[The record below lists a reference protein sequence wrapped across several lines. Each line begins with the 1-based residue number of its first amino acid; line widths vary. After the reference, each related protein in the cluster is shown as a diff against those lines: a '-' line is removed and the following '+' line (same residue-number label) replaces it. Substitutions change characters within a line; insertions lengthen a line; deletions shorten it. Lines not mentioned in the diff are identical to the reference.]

1 MGDSTPATSAPQP
14 NTTSPA
20 TVATQS
26 QFQNVSQ
33 APEQSTSA
41 TTSSAAQAQAQA
53 QAAAAVA
60 VVGNQNGSSEDFVCM
75 WQGCSERCTNAEAL
89 YEHVCERHV
98 GRKSTNNLN
107 LTCQWGNCRTTT
119 VKRDHITSHIRVHVP
134 LKPHKCDLCGKAF
147 KRPQDLKKHVK
158 THADDSVLIRSPGP
172 PDSRGQDAH
181 FGMVNN
187 PKGFPAGGHYFEQ
200 PMNPVHAGQNYH
212 QPPQYYQGQPH
223 PQPNPAYGNVYYT
236 LNQGDNPSNYDS
248 RKRIFE
254 SVNDFFGDTKRRQ
267 FDPTSY
273 AAIGQR
279 LGGLQGLQLPM
290 STGPAPDFQGM
301 HGAVGV
307 AHAAGGYGPALAA
320 PAYHLPPMSNAR
332 TKHDLIE
339 LDRMLDTIHTTVYEN
354 DDHVAAA
361 GIAQPGATYIHRAS
375 YGTTH
380 QSPPVQLPSSHLTA
394 TTTNTSNA
402 SIIAASSPG
411 TTPALTPPSSTVS
424 YASSHSPGSYSHRV
438 SPPQQEMAM
447 YPRLPSTSA
456 HDMAAGYVASAN
468 AAPPSTLSNNGDYN
482 ERRRWTGGVLE
493 RSRPDDLPKATDF
506 EGPEDRERTPTG
518 KEGES
523 KDHKFHSSL
532 IDPALQ
538 ASASSASSSA
548 SSTPDAEAAKQTAT
562 DAAKRA
568 EEEWLENV
576 RILEQLRA
584 YVKDRLSRGDYESL
598 EVAENSERPASTAG
612 SDQMEGVE
620 QTLVGNARPV
630 NASANENAD
639 ANPEEK
645 PSEAAVLY
653 PTLKMEDDG
662 DAKME

>member
-1 MGDSTPATSAPQP
+1 MADATPATSAPQA
-14 NTTSPA
+14 TTSPA
-20 TVATQS
+20 AAIPSQS
-26 QFQNVSQ
+26 
-33 APEQSTSA
+33 PYP
-41 TTSSAAQAQAQA
+41 TTSQSSDSTPSTTASAAQAQA

-60 VVGNQNGSSEDFVCM
+60 VVGNQNGTNGSTGEEFPCM
-75 WQGCSERCTNAEAL
+75 WQGCSERCTNPEAL

-172 PDSRGQDAH
+172 DSRGQDAP
-181 FGMVNN
+181 FGIVSN

-200 PMNPVHAGQNYH
+200 SLNPVHAAPGYH

-236 LNQGDNPSNYDS
+236 LNQGDNPSAYDS

-290 STGPAPDFQGM
+290 STGPTPEFHGM

-307 AHAAGGYGPALAA
+307 AHGGYGPALAA

-332 TKHDLIE
+332 TKNDLIE

-361 GIAQPGATYIHRAS
+361 GIAQPGATYVPRAN

-380 QSPPVQLPSSHLTA
+380 QSPPVQLPSSHAVAA
-394 TTTNTSNA
+394 TTHTSNA

-411 TTPALTPPSSTVS
+411 NTPALTPSSTVS
-424 YASSHSPGSYSHRV
+424 YASGHSPSSYSQRV
-438 SPPQQEMAM
+438 TPPQEMAM

-456 HDMAAGYVASAN
+456 HDMASNYVTSAN
-468 AAPPSTLSNNGDYN
+468 AATPSTLGNNVDYN
-482 ERRRWTGGVLE
+482 DRRRWTGGVLE
-493 RSRPDDLPKATDF
+493 RSRPDDYQKISELD
-506 EGPEDRERTPTG
+506 GVDDRERTPTG
-518 KEGES
+518 KAHPEEA
-523 KDHKFHSSL
+523 KENQKFHNSL

-538 ASASSASSSA
+538 QETSS
-548 SSTPDAEAAKQTAT
+548 PNAETAKRTAQAAT
-562 DAAKRA
+562 DAAKKS

-584 YVKDRLSRGDYESL
+584 YVKDRLTRGDYESGDH
-598 EVAENSERPASTAG
+598 AEASENQRPASEAR
-612 SDQMEGVE
+612 SDQMEGIEHTSAEETAKSAESLIKSAGINNTTEE
-620 QTLVGNARPV
+620 Q
-630 NASANENAD
+630 ANG
-639 ANPEEK
+639 
-645 PSEAAVLY
+645 LY
-653 PTLKMEDDG
+653 PVLKEVEDDG
-662 DAKME
+662 DSKME

>member
-14 NTTSPA
+14 TTASPT
-20 TVATQS
+20 TVAAQPH
-26 QFQNVSQ
+26 FQNASQ
-33 APEQSTSA
+33 TPEQSTPS

-172 PDSRGQDAH
+172 PDSRGQDAP

-187 PKGFPAGGHYFEQ
+187 PKGFPTGGHYFEQ

-290 STGPAPDFQGM
+290 STGPAPEFHAM

-307 AHAAGGYGPALAA
+307 AHAGGYGPALAA

-361 GIAQPGATYIHRAS
+361 GIAQPGATYIPRAN

-380 QSPPVQLPSSHLTA
+380 HSPPVQLSSSHLTA

-438 SPPQQEMAM
+438 SPPHQEMAM

-482 ERRRWTGGVLE
+482 DRRRWTGGVLE
-493 RSRPDDLPKATDF
+493 RSRPDDLPKAADF
-506 EGPEDRERTPTG
+506 EDRERTPTG
-518 KEGES
+518 KEEEAKGQ
-523 KDHKFHSSL
+523 KFHNSL

-538 ASASSASSSA
+538 ASVSASSPSSSPSA
-548 SSTPDAEAAKQTAT
+548 SSTPDAEAAKKTAT

-584 YVKDRLSRGDYESL
+584 YVKDRLTRGDYESL
-598 EVAENSERPASTAG
+598 EAAGEHSDKRPALTAG

-620 QTLVGNARPV
+620 QSLKSV
-630 NASANENAD
+630 NVSTDEN
-639 ANPEEK
+639 PTEPTEG
-645 PSEAAVLY
+645 AALY

-662 DAKME
+662 DSKME